1 MRSMLFVPGD
11 RPERFDKAVRS
22 GADAVILDLE
32 DAVTPNTRPQA
43 RRNVGDFLRDGARD
57 VPVWVRI
64 NPIDSSDALVDVAA
78 VVPARPDGLVLP
90 KTRTVADLWRLD
102 HWLEALETAHGQ
114 AAGSIAVVALVTE
127 TAHALLHAV
136 GFATPPKR
144 VAGYTWGAEDL
155 AAEVG
160 ATANRTADGEY
171 EGVYR
176 IARASC
182 LLMAAAANVAAI
194 DTTDVEFRDLA
205 AVERRARASRRDGFV
220 GKLVIHPAQV
230 APIHA
235 AFSPSEE
242 EITWARRVV
251 EALAQPS
258 GAGAVAIDGRMV
270 DRPHLRQA
278 ERILGGLS
286 PFSDRKTGTVPEAP
300 EQPISAAGKREQSP

>member
-11 RPERFDKAVRS
+11 RPERFEKAVRS

-32 DAVTPNTRPQA
+32 DAVTPATRPQA
-43 RRNVGDFLRDGARD
+43 RRHVADFLREGVRD
-57 VPVWVRI
+57 VPLWVRI
-64 NPIDSSDALVDVAA
+64 NPAESEDALVDVAS
-78 VVPARPDGLVLP
+78 VVGARPDGLLLP

-102 HWLEALETAHGQ
+102 HWLEALESWHGQ
-114 AAGSIAVVALVTE
+114 RAGSIAVVALVTE
-127 TAHALLHAV
+127 TAHAMLNAAS
-136 GFATPPKR
+136 FATPPKR
-144 VAGYTWGAEDL
+144 VTGYTWGAEDL

-160 ATANRTADGEY
+160 AIANRTADGEY

-182 LLMAAAANVAAI
+182 LLMAAAAGIAAI
-194 DTTDVEFRDLA
+194 DTTDVEFRDVA

-230 APIHA
+230 GPVHA
-235 AFSPSEE
+235 AFTPSAEE
-242 EITWARRVV
+242 VTWARRVV

-258 GAGAVAIDGRMV
+258 SAGAVAIDGRMV

-278 ERILGGLS
+278 ERILQAARMDDVSYADSTRDSVEKGG
-286 PFSDRKTGTVPEAP
+286 
-300 EQPISAAGKREQSP
+300 QSP